1 MKKLFLLITLFIL
14 SFTVKAQDNFIGEVR
29 IFAGTFAPRGWAFCD
44 GQLLPISTNQALF
57 SLLGTTYGGD
67 GRSSFALPNLNGKA
81 PIGAGQ
87 GPRLTPRYLGESG
100 GQDKVLLQQT
110 ELPAHSHT
118 ATGGTIAIPGSVG
131 TGNSDTPE
139 NTYPATST
147 KSYIATTSGAM
158 NTVAGTVQLYATGGN
173 QPHNN
178 LQPYLV
184 VRYIIA
190 LQGIFPPRN

>member
-118 ATGGTIAIPGSVG
+118 ATGGTIAIPGFVG

-139 NTYPATST
+139 NTFPAAST
-147 KSYIATTSGAM
+147 KSYSATTSGTM
-158 NTVAGTVQLYATGGN
+158 NTVAGTVQLNATGGN

>member
-118 ATGGTIAIPGSVG
+118 ATGGTIAIPGFVG

-139 NTYPATST
+139 NTFPAAST
-147 KSYIATTSGAM
+147 KSYSATTSGTM
-158 NTVAGTVQLYATGGN
+158 NTVAGTVQLNATGGN
-173 QPHNN
+173 QSHNN